1 MRYAF
6 LTMALIA
13 QMIATAAAADDDLY
27 GTYALVRTTFK
38 LVDTGQEEVIPN
50 ERGFIT
56 YTREGRM
63 FVVIVR
69 GERPKPESVAKMS
82 DQQRADL
89 FRSMTAYTG
98 KFKFDGKVV
107 EHDIDISWN
116 EVWTGTTQI
125 RYARREGNRIILTTP
140 PQPRPIDGKVSETTL
155 VWEKVN

>member
-6 LTMALIA
+6 LTLALIA
-13 QMIATAAAADDDLY
+13 QMIATAAADDELY

-38 LVDTGQEEVIPN
+38 LIDTGQEEVIPN

-98 KFKFDGKVV
+98 KFKSTEKSSNT
-107 EHDIDISWN
+107 IS
-116 EVWTGTTQI
+116 TSHGTKFGPGQNKSGT
-125 RYARREGNRIILTTP
+125 REGRVI
-140 PQPRPIDGKVSETTL
+140 RSF
-155 VWEKVN
+155 

>member
-1 MRYAF
+1 MRCAL
-6 LTMALIA
+6 LTLALIL
-13 QMIATAAAADDDLY
+13 QSIAAASAAEDELY

-38 LVDTGQEEVIPN
+38 LVDTGQEETIPN
-50 ERGFIT
+50 EKGFIT

-69 GERPKPESVAKMS
+69 GERAKPESLTKMS

-116 EVWTGTTQI
+116 EVWTGTKQI
-125 RYARREGNRIILTTP
+125 RYARREGDRIILTTP
-140 PQPRPIDGKVSETTL
+140 KQPRPIDGKMSETTL
-155 VWEKVN
+155 IWEKVK

>member
-6 LTMALIA
+6 LTLALIA
-13 QMIATAAAADDDLY
+13 QMIATAAAEDELY

-38 LVDTGQEEVIPN
+38 LIDTGQEEVIPN

-98 KFKFDGKVV
+98 KFKSTEKSSNT
-107 EHDIDISWN
+107 IS
-116 EVWTGTTQI
+116 TSHGTKFGPGQNKSGT
-125 RYARREGNRIILTTP
+125 REGRVI
-140 PQPRPIDGKVSETTL
+140 RSF
-155 VWEKVN
+155 

>member
-1 MRYAF
+1 MRFAF
-6 LTMALIA
+6 LILALISQA
-13 QMIATAAAADDDLY
+13 ISTPSAAEEELY

-38 LVDTGQEEVIPN
+38 LIDTGLEETISN
-50 ERGFIT
+50 EKGFIT

-69 GERPKPESVAKMS
+69 GERPKPESLAKMS

-107 EHDIDISWN
+107 EHDIDVSWN
-116 EVWTGTTQI
+116 EIWTGTKQI

-140 PQPRPIDGKVSETTL
+140 QAPRPLDGKISETTL
-155 VWEKVN
+155 IWEKVN

>member
-1 MRYAF
+1 
-6 LTMALIA
+6 
-13 QMIATAAAADDDLY
+13 
-27 GTYALVRTTFK
+27 
-38 LVDTGQEEVIPN
+38 
-50 ERGFIT
+50 T

-98 KFKFDGKVV
+98 KFKFDEKVI

-116 EVWTGTTQI
+116 EVWTGTKQI

-140 PQPRPIDGKVSETTL
+140 QQPRPIDGKVSETTL